1 MGRSVAPLTTP
12 ATASNPE
19 GSPAECGDSEGGQV
33 SVAGKPILRLSTI
46 ALLGTMMK
54 TLPVVSLLFLLC
66 LCSSNRVRAV
76 EWDSCDRRSK
86 LVMDAALADP
96 AKLTG
101 GSPMHFW
108 VAQRL
113 FETGGK
119 ERALG
124 IVRAGMKR
132 ARAFIEK
139 RESMHHENIGYN
151 GFIYWAALNCYVHW
165 HQDFDAELLEDY
177 RYVFTHAR
185 NYKGTTSNL
194 SMIHTL
200 ALLLADN
207 IWGADS
213 LPKDGKFGPR
223 GDKAI
228 KWLTER
234 VERIAKR
241 GSGEFASRPYMIF
254 NVGTLL
260 TLDNDFVP
268 AELRKKAAMA
278 YEMSIAHGA
287 ATWLRGHWAV
297 PSGRSYPDQLTQQP
311 TGSAAL
317 LWTYFGGVTPRLDAG
332 TAAIFSAGEKF
343 RPHPLVVKAA
353 TDRSQPYVCRSRF
366 DGDRQFQTTFMN
378 KTYAVFSTA
387 VLPGSNVWGQTYPY
401 GVMWDEP
408 DVERGSHLWLTVPAE
423 DEKKLGFHTHGINGR
438 AVQFAQRRGS
448 FVMVA
453 PHLDD
458 PKNKY
463 PYVLGYIPGGWRA
476 MTNDSAA
483 SGHIFLHY
491 GSVMIAISASQKFEW
506 HPQSGVLCGSPRRA
520 DSEFRVRAST
530 IAMGLETALPS
541 DFPGDAPDDQL
552 AAFRAAVLKHSRLEV
567 AEKTDG
573 GEAAATFTD
582 HGGNTIERTFD
593 GDTRINGERE
603 KYETWSLLENPWMH
617 QEWDGNLTISDGS
630 IKRVYNVSDWTITET
645 PCR

>member
-1 MGRSVAPLTTP
+1 M
-12 ATASNPE
+12 
-19 GSPAECGDSEGGQV
+19 
-33 SVAGKPILRLSTI
+33 
-46 ALLGTMMK
+46 TMKM
-54 TLPVVSLLFLLC
+54 LPVVGFLFLLC
-66 LCSSNRVRAV
+66 LFPSSRVHAV
-76 EWDSCDRRSK
+76 DGDAFEHRSK

-113 FETGGK
+113 FETGDK
-119 ERALG
+119 EMALG

-132 ARAFIEK
+132 AREFIEK
-139 RESMHHENIGYN
+139 REAIHHENIGYN
-151 GFIYWAALNCYVHW
+151 GFLYWASLNCYVHW

-177 RYVFTHAR
+177 RYVFTHAH

-200 ALLLADN
+200 ALLLADR
-207 IWGADS
+207 IWGADN
-213 LPKDGKFGPR
+213 LPKDGNFGPR

-234 VERIAKR
+234 VERIAMR
-241 GSGEFASRPYMIF
+241 GSGEFASRPYMMF

-260 TLDNDFVP
+260 SLDNDYVP

-278 YEMSIAHGA
+278 YEMSIAHDA

-317 LWTYFGGVTPRLDAG
+317 LWTYFGGVAPRLDTG

-343 RPHPLVVKAA
+343 RPHPIIVKAA

-366 DGDRQFQTTFMN
+366 DGDKQFQTTFMN

-387 VLPGSNVWGQTYPY
+387 VLPRSNVWGQTYPY

-408 DVERGSHLWLTVPAE
+408 DAERGSHLWLTVPVE
-423 DEKKLGFHTHGINGR
+423 DGKKLGLHTHGINGR
-438 AVQFAQRRGS
+438 AAQFAQHRGS

-458 PKNKY
+458 PKNKF
-463 PYVLGYIPGGWRA
+463 PYVLGFIPGGWRA

-491 GSVMIAISASQKFEW
+491 GSVMIAISASQKFKW
-506 HPQSGVLCGSPRRA
+506 DPQSGVLSGSPRKT
-520 DSEFRVRAST
+520 DSEFRIKAST
-530 IAMGLETALPS
+530 LAMGLETALPS
-541 DFPGDAPDDQL
+541 DVAGDSPDEQL
-552 AAFRAAVLKHSRLEV
+552 AAFRAAVLKNSKLLT
-567 AEKTDG
+567 AEKTDS
-573 GEAAATFTD
+573 GEAAATLTD
-582 HGGNTIERTFD
+582 HDGNTIERAFD

-603 KYETWSLLENPWMH
+603 EYEKWSLLENPWMH
-617 QEWDGNLTISDGS
+617 QDWDGNLTISDGRTE
-630 IKRVYNVSDWTITET
+630 RVYNVSDWTITERT
-645 PCR
+645 CR